1 MERLIL
7 LYWHDDDNLESWEH
21 MAPCASFPMEFEEEI
36 GNALFDK
43 LEIKFNKRINKAIT
57 TILSPSRSQ
66 IRDAFG
72 IWIFGHVKSWLW
84 CPFTFS
90 DMIPCSVFYNKITVA
105 SSNIQCTS

>member
-1 MERLIL
+1 
-7 LYWHDDDNLESWEH
+7 

-72 IWIFGHVKSWLW
+72 I
-84 CPFTFS
+84 
-90 DMIPCSVFYNKITVA
+90 
-105 SSNIQCTS
+105 